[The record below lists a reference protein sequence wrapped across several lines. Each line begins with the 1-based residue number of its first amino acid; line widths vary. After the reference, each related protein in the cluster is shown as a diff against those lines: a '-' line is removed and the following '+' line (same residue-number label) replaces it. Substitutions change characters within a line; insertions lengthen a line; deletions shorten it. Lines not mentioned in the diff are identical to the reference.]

1 MLVKDSNAQT
11 PKRLDLSGL
20 KPDKCD
26 DIVAVAGGA
35 ADTILPSLQIRKGSL
50 SELRDMEYLTG

>member
-1 MLVKDSNAQT
+1 MKDANAQT

-26 DIVAVAGGA
+26 EIVANVTDAV
-35 ADTILPSLQIRKGSL
+35 LPSLQIRKGSL